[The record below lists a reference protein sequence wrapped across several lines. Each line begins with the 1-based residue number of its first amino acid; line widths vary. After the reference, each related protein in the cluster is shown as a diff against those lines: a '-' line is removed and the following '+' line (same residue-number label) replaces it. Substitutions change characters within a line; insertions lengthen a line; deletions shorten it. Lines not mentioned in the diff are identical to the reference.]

1 MKNKKRLRIHF
12 SYFDNEKTEHKLRD
26 MAAQGWILA
35 AERHGKLTKLVYVR
49 DTPRQLH
56 YSIIPS
62 PNLNQD
68 AQELD
73 DLCAQ
78 AGWELLAVKR
88 RFRIYVN
95 AQEDPVPIYT
105 DPQDN
110 MDKYKKF
117 IWRRIL
123 TVGGLELAADAFF
136 ILWYA
141 VMMRFELF
149 SDSTELMFF
158 PLGFRMWT
166 AFLILLLLFICYLA
180 ALLIPLWRGMRALK
194 KGYGWERK
202 VRRSEKSSRWV
213 QIIAPLVLIPA
224 ALLACT
230 DAIDWPFQFYEPMVQ
245 AEELGYENVVDD
257 DVMTWKGPLF
267 RFCRYKAYVADDE
280 IFDNNFFYVY
290 LESDKD
296 GFVRRL
302 AESGVHHD
310 EWIEDAPRFSR
321 DGIDVY
327 YFTSCSKIYMVK
339 ENQALYIREI
349 PDLIQNPEMFDRLVN
364 LFFSDHAKI

>member
-1 MKNKKRLRIHF
+1 MKNKKPVHIRF
-12 SYFDNEKTEHKLRD
+12 SYFNNEKTEQKLRD
-26 MAAQGWILA
+26 MAAQGWILT
-35 AERHGKLTKLVYVR
+35 AERHGMWKRLVYVR

-136 ILWYA
+136 ILWYVVLMHA
-141 VMMRFELF
+141 ELHWTFE
-149 SDSTELMFF
+149 ELPGF
-158 PLGFRMWT
+158 PLGFRLWT
-166 AFLILLLLFICYLA
+166 ALFILLFLFICYLA
-180 ALLIPLWRGMRALK
+180 ALLIPLWRGMHALK
-194 KGYGWERK
+194 KGTDWERK

-230 DAIDWPFQFYEPMVQ
+230 DAIDWPFEFYEPMVR
-245 AEELGYENVVDD
+245 AEELGYESEIPLDT
-257 DVMTWKGPLF
+257 MTWKGPKV
-267 RFCRYKAYVADDE
+267 RFCRYTAYIADE
-280 IFDNNFFYVY
+280 NFFDHTFMYVY
-290 LESDKD
+290 LESDED
-296 GFVRRL
+296 GFVKRL
-302 AESGVHHD
+302 AENGIRD
-310 EWIEDAPRFSR
+310 DKWIEDTPQFSR

-327 YFTSCSKIYMVK
+327 YFTGAFDVYMIK
-339 ENQALYIREI
+339 GNQAVYINEL
-349 PDLIQNPEMFDRLVN
+349 PDYIDNPEMFDRLVD
-364 LFFSDHAKI
+364 LFFSDQAKI

>member
-1 MKNKKRLRIHF
+1 MKNKKPVHICF
-12 SYFDNEKTEHKLRD
+12 SYFNNEKIEQKLRD
-26 MAAQGWILA
+26 MAEQGWILTV
-35 AERHGKLTKLVYVR
+35 ERHGKLTRLIYVR

-68 AQELD
+68 ARELD

-141 VMMRFELF
+141 VSMRYELH
-149 SDSTELMFF
+149 STFVDLIGY
-158 PLGFRMWT
+158 PLGFVMWT
-166 AFLILLLLFICYLA
+166 ALFILLCLFLCYVA
-180 ALLIPLWRGMRALK
+180 ALLIPLWRGIHALK
-194 KGYGWERK
+194 KGTDWERK
-202 VRRSEKSSRWV
+202 VRRSEKSSRWI

-224 ALLACT
+224 AFLACT
-230 DAIDWPFQFYEPMVQ
+230 DAIDWPFQFRDPMVEAQ
-245 AEELGYENVVDD
+245 EIGYERSVPFDI
-257 DVMTWKGPLF
+257 MTWKGPKV
-267 RFCRYKAYVADDE
+267 RFCRYVAYIADED
-280 IFDNNFFYVY
+280 FFEHAFMYVY
-290 LESDKD
+290 VESDKD
-296 GFVRRL
+296 GFVKRL
-302 AESGVHHD
+302 TENGIRND
-310 EWIEDAPRFSR
+310 EWIEDTPQLSR

-327 YFTSCSKIYMVK
+327 YFTGAFDVYMVK
-339 ENQALYIREI
+339 GNRGVYINEL
-349 PDLIQNPEMFDRLVN
+349 PDSIDNPEMFDRLAE
-364 LFFSDHAKI
+364 LFFGDQAKI